1 MKKRNTSALRLAAV
15 FGISVLL
22 LMAAGCGGKDA
33 ARTSEQTAE
42 TTEETQGPALTEADG
57 EAAETADGK
66 EAETPVSEDAETADS
81 EDAGTAG
88 ETTAALQETAAP
100 APDGTDEAA
109 QTEDAQTE
117 DAGETTAANGFL
129 IVIDP
134 GHQGKGNSEKE
145 PIGPGA
151 SEQKAKVSSGTSG
164 KASGLCEYELTL
176 EVSLKLRTELEKRG
190 YEVVMTRTT
199 NDVDI
204 SNAERA
210 QIANEKEA
218 DAFVRIHANGSEDSS
233 VNGAMT
239 LCQTPDNPYNGA
251 LYPRSRALADCVL
264 DGLTEAT
271 GAKKRNVWETD
282 TMSGINW
289 CQVPATIVEMG
300 YMTNPEE
307 DLRMADE
314 AYQEKLVCGIA
325 DGIDAFLAE

>member
-1 MKKRNTSALRLAAV
+1 MKKRNTSALRLAAA

-22 LMAAGCGGKDA
+22 LMAAGCGRKDA
-33 ARTSEQTAE
+33 ARTAETAAE
-42 TTEETQGPALTEADG
+42 TTEETQGPALTETDSEDAGTADG
-57 EAAETADGK
+57 EE
-66 EAETPVSEDAETADS
+66 PETADS
-81 EDAGTAG
+81 EDAGTADSEDTETVG
-88 ETTAALQETAAP
+88 EKTASLQETTAP
-100 APDGTDEAA
+100 APDGTDEVT
-109 QTEDAQTE
+109 QPEDAE
-117 DAGETTAANGFL
+117 EATAVNGFL

-134 GHQGKGNSEKE
+134 GKGNSEKE

-176 EVSLKLRTELEKRG
+176 EVSLKLQTELEKRG

-210 QIANEKEA
+210 QIANEREA

-314 AYQEKLVCGIA
+314 EYQEKLVCGIA

>member
-1 MKKRNTSALRLAAV
+1 MKKRNTSALRIAAA
-15 FGISVLL
+15 FGIGLLL

-33 ARTSEQTAE
+33 ARTAEKAAE
-42 TTEETQGPALTEADG
+42 TTEGTQGPALTATD
-57 EAAETADGK
+57 
-66 EAETPVSEDAETADS
+66 SEEAETADS
-81 EDAGTAG
+81 KDAGTA
-88 ETTAALQETAAP
+88 TL
-100 APDGTDEAA
+100 APDEADEVAQTEDAQIGAA

-117 DAGETTAANGFL
+117 VTQPEDAADTTAANGFL

-176 EVSLKLRTELEKRG
+176 EVSLKLQTELEKRG

-210 QIANEKEA
+210 QIANEQGA

-239 LCQTPDNPYNGA
+239 LCQTPDNPYNGE

-307 DLRMADE
+307 DLLMADE
-314 AYQEKLVCGIA
+314 AYQEKLVSGIA

>member
-1 MKKRNTSALRLAAV
+1 MKKRNTSALRIAAA
-15 FGISVLL
+15 FGIGLLL

-33 ARTSEQTAE
+33 ARTAEKAAE
-42 TTEETQGPALTEADG
+42 TTEGTQGPVLTATD
-57 EAAETADGK
+57 
-66 EAETPVSEDAETADS
+66 SEEAETADS
-81 EDAGTAG
+81 KDAGTA
-88 ETTAALQETAAP
+88 TL
-100 APDGTDEAA
+100 APDEADEVAQTEDAQIGAA

-117 DAGETTAANGFL
+117 VTQPEDAADTTAANGFL

-176 EVSLKLRTELEKRG
+176 EVSLKLQTELEKRG

-210 QIANEKEA
+210 QIANEQGA

-239 LCQTPDNPYNGA
+239 LCQTPDNPYNGE

-307 DLRMADE
+307 DLLMADE
-314 AYQEKLVCGIA
+314 AYQEKLVSGIA

>member
-1 MKKRNTSALRLAAV
+1 MKKRNTSALRIAAA
-15 FGISVLL
+15 FGIGLLL

-33 ARTSEQTAE
+33 ARTAEKAAE
-42 TTEETQGPALTEADG
+42 TTEGTQVPALTEADS
-57 EAAETADGK
+57 EETGTAH
-66 EAETPVSEDAETADS
+66 SEEAETADS
-81 EDAGTAG
+81 KDAGTA
-88 ETTAALQETAAP
+88 TF
-100 APDGTDEAA
+100 APDEADEVAQTEDAQIGAA

-117 DAGETTAANGFL
+117 VTQPEDAADTTAANGFL

-176 EVSLKLRTELEKRG
+176 EVSLKLQTELKKRG

-210 QIANEKEA
+210 QIANEQGA

-239 LCQTPDNPYNGA
+239 LCQTPDNPYNGE

-282 TMSGINW
+282 TMSGIHW

-307 DLRMADE
+307 DLLMADE
-314 AYQEKLVCGIA
+314 AYQEKLVSGIA

>member
-1 MKKRNTSALRLAAV
+1 MKKRNTAALRIAAA
-15 FGISVLL
+15 FGISALL
-22 LMAAGCGGKDA
+22 LVAAGCGRRDA
-33 ARTSEQTAE
+33 AQTSEEAA
-42 TTEETQGPALTEADG
+42 EETQGPALTEAG
-57 EAAETADGK
+57 SK
-66 EAETPVSEDAETADS
+66 EAEMSDSEDAEETG
-81 EDAGTAG
+81 EGTA
-88 ETTAALQETAAP
+88 AWQETATP
-100 APDGTDEAA
+100 APDGTDEAV
-109 QTEDAQTE
+109 QTEDAE
-117 DAGETTAANGFL
+117 DTTAANGFL

-176 EVSLKLRTELEKRG
+176 AVSLKLQAELEKRG

-199 NDVDI
+199 NDIDI

-210 QIANEKEA
+210 QIANEQEA

-233 VNGAMT
+233 VHGAMT
-239 LCQTPDNPYNGA
+239 LCQTPDNPYNGE

-307 DLRMADE
+307 DLLMADE
-314 AYQEKLVCGIA
+314 EYQEKIVSGIA
-325 DGIDAFLAE
+325 DGIDAFLAENGGV

>member
-1 MKKRNTSALRLAAV
+1 MKKRNTSALRIAAA
-15 FGISVLL
+15 FGIGLLL

-33 ARTSEQTAE
+33 ARTAEKAAE
-42 TTEETQGPALTEADG
+42 TTEGTQVPALTATD
-57 EAAETADGK
+57 
-66 EAETPVSEDAETADS
+66 SEEAETADS
-81 EDAGTAG
+81 KDAGTA
-88 ETTAALQETAAP
+88 TL
-100 APDGTDEAA
+100 APDEADEVAQTEDAQIGAA

-117 DAGETTAANGFL
+117 VTQPEDAADTTAANGFL

-176 EVSLKLRTELEKRG
+176 EVSLKLQTELKKRG

-210 QIANEKEA
+210 QIANEQGA

-239 LCQTPDNPYNGA
+239 LCQTPDNPYNGE

-307 DLRMADE
+307 DLLMADE
-314 AYQEKLVCGIA
+314 AYQEKLVSGIA